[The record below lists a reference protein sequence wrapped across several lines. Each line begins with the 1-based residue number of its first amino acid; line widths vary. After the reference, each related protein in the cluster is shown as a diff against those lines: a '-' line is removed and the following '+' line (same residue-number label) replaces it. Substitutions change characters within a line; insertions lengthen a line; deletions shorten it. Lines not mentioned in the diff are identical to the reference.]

1 MASKVCSSM
10 SRALVFVLAALLVAS
25 CAPAPGEQVAARIRA
40 AGSPLVREVTFRAA
54 DMIDPASIDVF
65 LSPGTTRAQ
74 AEGLWCAVIVPAG
87 GTMTEGD
94 AGVALWTTTQAWTA
108 PAGDGSDFL
117 DIDPTCP

>member
-1 MASKVCSSM
+1 MF
-10 SRALVFVLAALLVAS
+10 RALVFVLAALLVAS

-87 GTMTEGD
+87 GTLTEGD